1 MGHSKRSSV
10 GRKMWAVPWCPE
22 RPSSGQPALSC
33 STGQTQPALSR
44 STGQTQLT
52 SLHVLLQLFP
62 SLLYLCRGEC
72 EDLLW
77 GKGWDHVSAIL
88 FP

>member
-1 MGHSKRSSV
+1 MGQSKRSNV
-10 GRKMWAVPWCPE
+10 GRNMRVMPWCPG
-22 RPSSGQPALSC
+22 RPSRG
-33 STGQTQPALSR
+33 QPALSR

-52 SLHVLLQLFP
+52 RLHVFLQLFP
-62 SLLYLCRGEC
+62 SLLYLCWGER
-72 EDLLW
+72 EDLLR

>member
-1 MGHSKRSSV
+1 MGHSKESSV

-22 RPSSGQPALSC
+22 QPSRVQLALSH
-33 STGQTQPALSR
+33 

-52 SLHVLLQLFP
+52 SLHVFLQLFP

-77 GKGWDHVSAIL
+77 GKGWDHISTIL
-88 FP
+88 LP

>member
-1 MGHSKRSSV
+1 MPRDT
-10 GRKMWAVPWCPE
+10 
-22 RPSSGQPALSC
+22 LSDQA
-33 STGQTQPALSR
+33 GGQPALSR
-44 STGQTQLT
+44 SMGQTQLT
-52 SLHVLLQLFP
+52 SLHVFLQLFP

-77 GKGWDHVSAIL
+77 GKGWDHIGAIL